1 MKNSTSHIFKGTV
14 YAILAGVLWAFSGVF
29 GQIFFEQYDGNAL
42 WITTFR
48 LTIAGL
54 ILLTISLIQKPSA
67 FLSIWKDKKNYALLF
82 GYAIFGVLMV
92 QLTFYACVQEAG
104 VATATVLQFTSP
116 IFLLVR
122 DWCAPAG
129 SRFQNPLRRAAP
141 APLRWRAAVGQS

>member
-1 MKNSTSHIFKGTV
+1 MGIFWR
-14 YAILAGVLWAFSGVF
+14 LWSN
-29 GQIFFEQYDGNAL
+29 FFEQYDGNAL

-104 VATATVLQFTSP
+104 VATATVLQFTSLFSYSSISPFFADRNP
-116 IFLLVR
+116 I
-122 DWCAPAG
+122 
-129 SRFQNPLRRAAP
+129 
-141 APLRWRAAVGQS
+141 